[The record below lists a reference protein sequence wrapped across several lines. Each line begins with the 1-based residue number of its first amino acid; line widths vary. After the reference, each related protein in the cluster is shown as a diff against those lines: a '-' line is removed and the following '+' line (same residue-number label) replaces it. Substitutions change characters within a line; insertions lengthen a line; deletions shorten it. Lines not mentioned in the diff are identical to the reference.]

1 MTFYLFLKINRYY
14 DFFPP
19 YIALNTAYNKC
30 QWKVEIFSKTAVS
43 DQKGATT
50 FFSDHDAKNLEWGG
64 TIIGNLQSKLVN
76 KQLTS
81 GVTESQLVQ
90 LLRN

>member
-1 MTFYLFLKINRYY
+1 MALLSKT
-14 DFFPP
+14 
-19 YIALNTAYNKC
+19 ALNDAYNKC

-43 DQKGATT
+43 DQKGATK